1 MTAIIERRNKMS
13 YKFYPEEFTISTNGT
28 GGDLLDCTLE
38 GSLTVDYRTDREF
51 EPLWWERELIV
62 KQQHPT
68 ISSNTLS
75 LVEKVIINPP
85 ATIVIW
91 KDGHKEV
98 VKCSKDEDFNPE
110 VGVAMCFMKRI
121 FESRNQFTKLVDG
134 AWNEY
139 KKQFQKDIEK
149 HVSSYE
155 FHEDPLER
163 RLCLYQSAVTNRLYF
178 DERRNDPHDIWY
190 GEVESFEDAI
200 FLAETKGWH
209 KDGVPYG
216 SRLVHRDKIGTERT
230 ENIYSL
236 KQDYDRKLSKL
247 KSAQIKQGL

>member
-1 MTAIIERRNKMS
+1 MS
-13 YKFYPEEFTISTNGT
+13 FELYPVEFTVSTT
-28 GGDLLDCTLE
+28 GMDKDLK
-38 GSLTVDYRTDREF
+38 GSFTVDYRTDKEF
-51 EPLWWERELIV
+51 GPLWWEREFIV
-62 KQQHPT
+62 KQQHST

-134 AWNEY
+134 AWDEY

-149 HVSSYE
+149 HVASYE

-163 RLCLYQSAVTNRLYF
+163 SLCLYRSIVTNRLYF
-178 DERRNDPHDIWY
+178 DEAYKCDDDICY
-190 GEVESFEDAI
+190 GEVESFEDALY
-200 FLAETKGWH
+200 LAESSGWRQ
-209 KDGVPYG
+209 DG
-216 SRLVHRDKIGTERT
+216 SRLVHNKIGTES
-230 ENIYSL
+230 IYSL

-247 KSAQIKQGL
+247 RSAQIKQGL